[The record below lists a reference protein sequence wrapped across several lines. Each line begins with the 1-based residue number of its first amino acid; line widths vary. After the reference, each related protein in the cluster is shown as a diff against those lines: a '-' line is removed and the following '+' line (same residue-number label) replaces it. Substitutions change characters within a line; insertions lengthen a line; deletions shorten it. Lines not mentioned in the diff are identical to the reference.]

1 MAENNE
7 FEADVLTLTD
17 EEGVE
22 KDFAVIGDMELDGSN
37 YLALVPVD
45 EEGDEFVIL
54 KLAVDE
60 DGNEMLVTIDD
71 DEEFDKVADAFEDEL
86 MEECDHDGCDCG
98 CEDCKH

>member
-98 CEDCKH
+98 CEDCKK

>member
-1 MAENNE
+1 MEENKE
-7 FEADVLTLTD
+7 FEADILTLTD
-17 EEGVE
+17 EDGVE
-22 KDFAVIGDMELDGSN
+22 KDFAVIGDMELDGNN
-37 YLALVPVD
+37 YLALVPAD

-86 MEECDHDGCDCG
+86 MEECDHDCCDCDN
-98 CEDCKH
+98 CDK